1 MGAIADRTKTKHG
14 KFRPYLIWGS
24 TPMAIATV
32 LAFTTPDI
40 GIGAKAVWA
49 FVTYSLM
56 MVFYTVL
63 STPYSSLSGVITGNV
78 QERNLLVSVRFIFA
92 FGASA
97 LIGLFTPDL
106 IKLFGKSDA
115 ELGWQL
121 TAAVYG
127 TLATIIF
134 YLTFRLTKERVA
146 PSPK

>member
-1 MGAIADRTKTKHG
+1 
-14 KFRPYLIWGS
+14 
-24 TPMAIATV
+24 
-32 LAFTTPDI
+32 
-40 GIGAKAVWA
+40 
-49 FVTYSLM
+49 M

-63 STPYSSLSGVITGNV
+63 STPYSSLSGVITDNV